1 MRLLVLGGTS
11 EASALARA
19 LAGRADIAAI
29 LSLAGRTRAPAPAP
43 IPVRSGGFGG
53 AEGLRGYLASE
64 RIDAVIDA
72 THPFAARMARHAAQ
86 ACAAAGAPLLAFS
99 RPPWMRQDG
108 DWWIEVDTMEEAAVA
123 LGAAPRRV
131 FLTPGRQQLAAF
143 AAAPQ
148 HWYLVRAIDAPEDLE
163 TLPRRRLILAR
174 GPFSRPEE
182 EALMRAERI
191 DTLVSK
197 NSGGEATYAKIEA
210 ARALRLPVVM
220 VRRPERPPVSQATS
234 VAEALAWLDGLEP
247 ARHRPAP

>member
-1 MRLLVLGGTS
+1 MRLLVLGGTT
-11 EASALARA
+11 EAGALARA

-53 AEGLRGYLASE
+53 AEGLHAYLDAE

-72 THPFAARMARHAAQ
+72 THPFAAQMARNAAQ
-86 ACAAAGAPLLAFS
+86 ACAAAGVPLLALT
-99 RPPWMRQDG
+99 RPPWARQDG
-108 DWWIEVDTMEEAAVA
+108 DDWIEVDTMEEAALA

-131 FLTPGRQQLAAF
+131 FLTQGRQQLAAF

-163 TLPRRRLILAR
+163 ALPRRRLILAR
-174 GPFSRPEE
+174 GPFSRADE
-182 EALMRAERI
+182 EALMGAERI
-191 DTLVSK
+191 DKLVSK
-197 NSGGEATYAKIEA
+197 NSGGEATYAKIAA
-210 ARALRLPVVM
+210 ARALGLPVVM
-220 VRRPERPPVSQATS
+220 VRRPERPAVAQATC
-234 VAEALAWLDGLEP
+234 VEEALAWLDGVGS